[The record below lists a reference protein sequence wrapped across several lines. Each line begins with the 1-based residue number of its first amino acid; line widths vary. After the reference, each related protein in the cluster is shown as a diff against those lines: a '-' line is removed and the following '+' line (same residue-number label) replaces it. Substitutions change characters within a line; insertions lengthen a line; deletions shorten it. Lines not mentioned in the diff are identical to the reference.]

1 MTTLAKFSSSKF
13 VRLFLFLACVAT
25 LYSLPLHAQ
34 EPRGR
39 IGDPGAGGIEAE
51 NASRI
56 ARIESDVAAYPV
68 GSGQAPLHFTLQQLM
83 AQFHDPGLSVAV
95 VDHFQIVWTK
105 AYGVVATGSD
115 VPVTTKTLFQAGSIS
130 KPVAATGA
138 LYLVEHGKL
147 ALDEDVNKKLITWK
161 VPDNDFTKTEK
172 VTLRR
177 ILSHSAGL
185 TVHGFPG
192 YATDATLPTV
202 PQVLNGEKPAN
213 TAAVRVDFLPGSKV
227 VYSGGGVTIEQ
238 QLVMDV
244 TQKPF
249 PQFMK
254 EVVLDKIGMTD
265 STYEQPLPAALASR
279 AATGTYPDGKSVVG
293 KWHVYP
299 EMAAAGLWTTPT
311 DLAKFGIEIAK
322 SKHGNSNLVLSESMT
337 RQMLTAQIENAAL
350 GFFLA
355 PDNADR
361 FAHGGADEG
370 FQAMFVMLG
379 DEGQGAVVMTNSDNG
394 INVANHLIE
403 SIASEYPWK
412 FEHEKP
418 PAGEVL
424 QVLADKKGTQV
435 ALQEYA
441 ELKKNSASG
450 YDFNEGDLNLM
461 GYALLNQ
468 KKFDEAIAT
477 LKLNVEMYPKSGN
490 VYDSLGEAYM
500 DAGQKDLA
508 IQNYE
513 KSLQLDPKNENA
525 VTMLKKLKDQK

>member
-1 MTTLAKFSSSKF
+1 MATPAKFSSSKLL
-13 VRLFLFLACVAT
+13 RLCVLIACATIPLAP
-25 LYSLPLHAQ
+25 SLCAQNVSQPLGSINQ
-34 EPRGR
+34 TP
-39 IGDPGAGGIEAE
+39 
-51 NASRI
+51 SRI
-56 ARIESDVAAYPV
+56 ARIESDVVAYPV
-68 GSGQAPLHFTLQQLM
+68 GSGQAPLHLGLQQLM

-192 YATDATLPTV
+192 YATDAPRPTL

-279 AATGTYPDGKSVVG
+279 AATGTYPDGKSVAG

-311 DLAKFGIEIAK
+311 DLAKFGIQIAK
-322 SKHGNSNLVLSESMT
+322 SKH
-337 RQMLTAQIENAAL
+337 
-350 GFFLA
+350 
-355 PDNADR
+355 
-361 FAHGGADEG
+361 
-370 FQAMFVMLG
+370 
-379 DEGQGAVVMTNSDNG
+379 
-394 INVANHLIE
+394 
-403 SIASEYPWK
+403 
-412 FEHEKP
+412 
-418 PAGEVL
+418 
-424 QVLADKKGTQV
+424 
-435 ALQEYA
+435 
-441 ELKKNSASG
+441 
-450 YDFNEGDLNLM
+450 
-461 GYALLNQ
+461 
-468 KKFDEAIAT
+468 
-477 LKLNVEMYPKSGN
+477 
-490 VYDSLGEAYM
+490 
-500 DAGQKDLA
+500 
-508 IQNYE
+508 
-513 KSLQLDPKNENA
+513 
-525 VTMLKKLKDQK
+525 